1 MLPESEISLSGVIVR
16 TTRFVAVALLALSA
30 IAANAQPYPNKTIK
44 VIVPF
49 TPGSPVDAA
58 ARVMMQH
65 LQARIGQSII
75 IENRPG
81 GGSTIGTKAVAT
93 APPDG
98 YTLLLTGPQLSYL
111 PYLYPSLDLDP
122 AKHLATVATVA
133 TWSHL
138 LAVSP
143 DVPAKTVAEL
153 VAHCKANPGKLVFGY
168 GLGTAPHILGETF
181 KRSAGLDLVNV
192 SYRGGEQARADLLGG
207 RVHIN
212 FATVPSL
219 RALIQDGKVRALGF
233 TGPKRDPDF
242 PNVPTMIESG
252 LPEVGF
258 NPDVWIGI
266 MAPAG
271 TPPEVL
277 EKLNATVNETLRS
290 PQMLASLRQLGFEPD
305 AKTPQEFMAFL
316 KSEITKWPPL
326 LKAVGL
332 KPED

>member
-1 MLPESEISLSGVIVR
+1 MARHL
-16 TTRFVAVALLALSA
+16 AAALLAALLGQATAS
-30 IAANAQPYPNKTIK
+30 AQPYPNKVIR

-65 LQARIGQSII
+65 LQARIGQNIV

-81 GGSTIGTKAVAT
+81 GGSTIGTKAVAS
-93 APPDG
+93 AAPDG
-98 YTLLLTGPQLSYL
+98 YTLLLTGPQLTYL
-111 PYLYPSLDLDP
+111 PYLYPTLDIDLT
-122 AKHLATVATVA
+122 KHLAPVATVA

-153 VAHCKANPGKLVFGY
+153 VAHGKANPGKLVFGY
-168 GLGTAPHILGETF
+168 GLATAPHILGETF
-181 KRSAGLDLVNV
+181 KRTAGLDLVNV
-192 SYRGGEQARADLLGG
+192 SYCGGEQARADLLGG

-219 RALIQDGKVRALGF
+219 RALIQEGKVRALGF

-242 PNVPTMIESG
+242 PDVPTMIESG

-277 EKLNATVNETLRS
+277 DKLNATVNETLRS

-305 AKTPQEFMAFL
+305 AKTPQEFAAFL
-316 KSEITKWPPL
+316 KSEIAKWPPL

-332 KPED
+332 KPE